1 MDKLKQFFKNKI
13 YRRNIYMFV
22 LLPLIL
28 NLTIESMS
36 RDSIIQGIKYV
47 FIHPVPFI
55 CNSMI
60 ILTVLS
66 VALLIKRRIF
76 YASLISAVC
85 VFLGYMNKTLL
96 EERVTPFNASDLK
109 LLDAAVSIVDKYF
122 KVVTIIMVAGIVSV
136 IGIVIVLLFIKGPK
150 IKYKINYW
158 KNLIIIGLI
167 VLANILVI
175 NVSIETGFMSKK
187 FTNLTTAYNK
197 YGFLYCF
204 GNGLLNTGVKK
215 PSGYSED
222 KIGKLLNEIETENV
236 NDSQNNQDKV
246 TAVDRKPNIIFLQLE
261 SFFNIAEAKDI
272 QFSSDPI
279 PYFNQLRQ
287 EYSSGYLN
295 VFNVGYGTCNTEFE
309 IITSMNLDDFGPGEI
324 PYKTVLKSKVCESVA
339 FDLKDYGYSTHA
351 IHDNDATFYS
361 RKTVFPH
368 LGFDTFTSI
377 EFMNIDEF
385 TPEGWAKDKCL
396 TNEIMKALKSTDK
409 PDFVYTISVQG
420 HGSYP
425 TSKVLDNPP
434 ITVSGIEDEGRKNA
448 IEYYANQIHE
458 MDAFLKELTDAL
470 TAYGE
475 DTILVMYGDHLP
487 GLGFSADDLASQ
499 SIYKTN
505 YVIWN
510 NFGLPKE
517 DEDIRSYQLAP
528 KVLKSLNMTNGVI
541 NRYHQL
547 YKDNEEYLSGLQNLE
562 YDILYGDQIAYDGV
576 SPYASTKMKMG
587 IDDIDITKLEVEK
600 VEEDQYVK
608 IIGKNFTKSSKVF
621 VNGDRY
627 ETEFID
633 NNTLRVK
640 DNNLASLDSF
650 VVSQVD
656 KDSGYVVSSTKE
668 CLYYGQ

>member
-13 YRRNIYMFV
+13 YRKNIYMFIV
-22 LLPLIL
+22 LPILL
-28 NLTIESMS
+28 NLAIESLS
-36 RDSIIQGIKYV
+36 RDSIIQGIKYIFV
-47 FIHPVPFI
+47 HPVSFI
-55 CNSMI
+55 CNTLI
-60 ILTVLS
+60 ILTALS
-66 VALLIKRRIF
+66 VGLLIKRRVF
-76 YASLISAVC
+76 YASVISAIC
-85 VFLGYMNKTLL
+85 IFLGYMNRTLL
-96 EERVTPFNASDLK
+96 KERVTPFNASDLK
-109 LLDAAVSIVDKYF
+109 LLDAAVSIVDKYVNF
-122 KVVTIIMVAGIVSV
+122 FTMVLVAGIISV
-136 IGIVIVLLFIKGPK
+136 VAIIIVLLFIKGPK
-150 IKYKINYW
+150 VKYKINYW
-158 KNLIIIGLI
+158 KNLIIIGLV
-167 VLANILVI
+167 VLLNILTI
-175 NVSIETGFMSKK
+175 NVSIDTGFMSEK
-187 FTNLTTAYNK
+187 FTNLTNAYNK

-215 PSGYSED
+215 PSGYSQD
-222 KIGKLLNEIETENV
+222 KIGQILGEIKNEGTNNKTQDGTDNNV
-236 NDSQNNQDKV
+236 TK
-246 TAVDRKPNIIFLQLE
+246 KPNIIFLQLE
-261 SFFNIAEAKDI
+261 SFFDISQAKDI

-279 PYFNQLRQ
+279 PYFNQLRK

-309 IITSMNLDDFGPGEI
+309 IMTSMNLDDFGPGEI
-324 PYKTVLKSKVCESVA
+324 PYKTVLKNKVCESVA

-351 IHDNDATFYS
+351 IHNNDATFYS

-368 LGFDTFTSI
+368 LGYDTFTSI
-377 EFMNIDEF
+377 EFMNVDEV

-396 TNEIMKALKSTDK
+396 TGEIMKALQSTDK

-425 TSKVLDNPP
+425 TSKVLDNPA
-434 ITVSGIEDEGRKNA
+434 ITVVSGIEDEGRKNA
-448 IEYYANQIHE
+448 VEYYANEIHE
-458 MDAFLKELTDAL
+458 MDEFLKELTDAL

-487 GLGFSADDLASQ
+487 GLGFSASELASD

-510 NFGLPKE
+510 NFNMPKE

-541 NRYHQL
+541 NRYHQT
-547 YKDNEEYLSGLQNLE
+547 YKDSEEYLSGLQNLE

-576 SPYASTKMKMG
+576 SPYAKTNMKMG

-600 VEEDQYVK
+600 VEDDQYVK
-608 IIGKNFTKSSKVF
+608 IMGNNFTKSSKVF
-621 VNGDRY
+621 INGDRFD
-627 ETEFID
+627 TEFID

-640 DNNLASLDSF
+640 YNDLNTLDSF